1 LKISRSTEQNADFDL
16 CLPGRAKKVSQK
28 PAFYGVS
35 YPEAGMEMESTHQ
48 NDPQIIKIQGMLD
61 SYLTTRELRRGAD
74 STDAGHLDEDSL
86 SAFVEGRIS
95 ERESIPFI
103 SHLVDCSFCRHV
115 TTELVR
121 LDSEMAESEVVAAP
135 ISTREP
141 SKVSE
146 VLSGILERM
155 FGTGESAVFAHGD
168 EEKDEAAEKDPES
181 PKN

>member
-1 LKISRSTEQNADFDL
+1 
-16 CLPGRAKKVSQK
+16 
-28 PAFYGVS
+28 
-35 YPEAGMEMESTHQ
+35 MESTYHQ
-48 NDPQIIKIQGMLD
+48 NDPQIITIQGILD
-61 SYLTTRELRRGAD
+61 GYLSTRELRRGAD
-74 STDAGHLDEDSL
+74 TGEAGHLDEDSL

-95 ERESIPFI
+95 ERESVPFV

-115 TTELVR
+115 TTELIR

-155 FGTGESAVFAHGD
+155 FGTGESAVFAHSDDKD
-168 EEKDEAAEKDPES
+168 EDKDDEKDAEPPKD
-181 PKN
+181 